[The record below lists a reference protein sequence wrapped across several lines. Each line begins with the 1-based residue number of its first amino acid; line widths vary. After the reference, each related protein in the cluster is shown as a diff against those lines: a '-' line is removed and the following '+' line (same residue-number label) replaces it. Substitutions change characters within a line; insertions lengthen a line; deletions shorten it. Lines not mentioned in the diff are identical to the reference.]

1 MSQAFTIA
9 RPYARAAF
17 ALAKERGD
25 LGGWSKALAVAAQLM
40 SDPRV
45 AALVEHPSLAS
56 ADAAGLVA
64 PPGDLDASYLQF
76 LAVLAEN
83 RRLVLLPEI
92 VALYEELRAEAQR
105 IVRAKVTSAT
115 KLDDAALSK
124 LRDSLRARFK
134 QDVELETAI
143 DESLIG
149 GAVIDTGDVVIDG
162 SLRSRLARLETALTH

>member
-92 VALYEELRAEAQR
+92 VALYEDLRAEAQR

>member
-25 LGGWSKALAVAAQLM
+25 LAGWSKALAVAAQLM
-40 SDPRV
+40 SDPRM
-45 AALVEHPSLAS
+45 AALVEHPSLAA

-64 PPGDLDASYLQF
+64 PPGDLDANFLQF

-92 VALYEELRAEAQR
+92 VALYEDLRAEAQR

>member
-64 PPGDLDASYLQF
+64 PPSDLDANFLQF

-92 VALYEELRAEAQR
+92 VALYEDLRAEAQR

>member
-45 AALVEHPSLAS
+45 AALVEHPSLAA

-64 PPGDLDASYLQF
+64 PPGDLDANFLQF

-92 VALYEELRAEAQR
+92 VALYEDLRAEAQR

>member
-17 ALAKERGD
+17 ALANERGD

-64 PPGDLDASYLQF
+64 PPSDLDANFLQF

-92 VALYEELRAEAQR
+92 VALYEDLRAEAQR